1 MAEYWCPGRWPSS
14 LVPVWT
20 DARGKKQHT
29 ENILRAEERLRET
42 SGKVSVVTRQ
52 IEGQRSAHLVDPN
65 SLDRWPTGET
75 SDLEKQ
81 SFQMNGFQVPRQWVR
96 GNCLFTQFTV
106 TKVETAHHEIF
117 LPGTTE
123 ICRGYWLGEYP
134 NISRSKCRANHA
146 ALSLAVCS
154 DVISPGCGLKG
165 LTKVHE
171 DSRLASCFRVF
182 KARAMF
188 LQILLLVVGVV
199 SSLMFSHSRLQH
211 RTKSGVWQMQ

>member
-42 SGKVSVVTRQ
+42 SGKVGVVTRQ

-106 TKVETAHHEIF
+106 TKVRNGST
-117 LPGTTE
+117 
-123 ICRGYWLGEYP
+123 
-134 NISRSKCRANHA
+134 
-146 ALSLAVCS
+146 
-154 DVISPGCGLKG
+154 
-165 LTKVHE
+165 
-171 DSRLASCFRVF
+171 
-182 KARAMF
+182 
-188 LQILLLVVGVV
+188 
-199 SSLMFSHSRLQH
+199 
-211 RTKSGVWQMQ
+211 